1 LEVTHLVIALLGES
15 LSIVAAF
22 LWAGSTIV
30 AAKTL
35 KRVSPL
41 TVNAVRTSSASIS
54 MLFVASVMGGLT
66 DLFRSDLHGS
76 LMVIGAALVGFGLGD
91 TCLYWSI
98 GLVDVSRSYTIGY
111 SYPFFVMAF
120 ATLLLGETLLPKHLI
135 GSALVFAGIAT
146 VFADRGVKLEQKGR
160 RKGLAIAIVTAVLWS
175 MGTTLV
181 ATGLRTV
188 TIIQANTMRF
198 PLLSLVLIAA
208 SRLQSR
214 RSNLDRGSLVLLV
227 LSGLVGMTLA
237 GVIFLFSIQLIG
249 VSRAAP
255 LSSSSPVWA
264 ALMSSIFLKE
274 KISLRII
281 MSTLIVVAGTY
292 LLL

>member
-1 LEVTHLVIALLGES
+1 MEVAHFVIALLGE
-15 LSIVAAF
+15 LFSIAAAF

-35 KRVSPL
+35 KRISPL
-41 TVNAVRTSSASIS
+41 TANAVRTSSASIS
-54 MLFVASVMGGLT
+54 MFLVALVMGGLT
-66 DLFRSDLHGS
+66 DLFRSDLYGS

-91 TCLYWSI
+91 TCLYRSI
-98 GLVDVSRSYTIGY
+98 GLVGVSRSYTIGY

-120 ATLLLGETLLPKHLI
+120 ATLLLGETLLPKHLV
-135 GSALVFAGIAT
+135 GSAMVFVGIAT
-146 VFADRGVKLEQKGR
+146 IFVDRGVKLEQEGR
-160 RKGLAIAIVTAVLWS
+160 KKGLALAILTAILWS
-175 MGTTLV
+175 IGTTLV
-181 ATGLRTV
+181 AIGLRTV
-188 TIIQANTMRF
+188 SIIQANTMRF

-208 SRLQSR
+208 SKLQSR
-214 RSNLDRGSLVLLV
+214 RSNLDRRALGLLV
-227 LSGLVGMTLA
+227 LSGVLGMTLA
-237 GVIFLFSIQLIG
+237 GVVFLLSIQLIG

-264 ALMSSIFLKE
+264 ALMSSVFLKE
-274 KISLRII
+274 KISLRIA

>member
-1 LEVTHLVIALLGES
+1 MIALLGES

>member
-1 LEVTHLVIALLGES
+1 MEVAYFVIALLGE
-15 LSIVAAF
+15 LFSIAAAF

-35 KRVSPL
+35 KRISPL
-41 TVNAVRTSSASIS
+41 TANAVRTSSASIS
-54 MLFVASVMGGLT
+54 MFLVALVMGGLT
-66 DLFRSDLHGS
+66 DLFRSDLYGS

-91 TCLYWSI
+91 TCLYRSI
-98 GLVDVSRSYTIGY
+98 GLVGVSRSYTIGY

-120 ATLLLGETLLPKHLI
+120 ATLLLGETLLPKHLV
-135 GSALVFAGIAT
+135 GSAMVFVGIAT
-146 VFADRGVKLEQKGR
+146 IFVDRGVKLEQEGR
-160 RKGLAIAIVTAVLWS
+160 KKGLALAILTAILWS
-175 MGTTLV
+175 IGTTLV
-181 ATGLRTV
+181 AIGLRTV
-188 TIIQANTMRF
+188 SIIQANTMRF

-208 SRLQSR
+208 SKLQSR
-214 RSNLDRGSLVLLV
+214 RSNLDRRALGLLV
-227 LSGLVGMTLA
+227 LSGVLGMTLA
-237 GVIFLFSIQLIG
+237 GVVFLLSIQLIG

-264 ALMSSIFLKE
+264 ALMSSVFLKE
-274 KISLRII
+274 KISLRIA

>member
-1 LEVTHLVIALLGES
+1 MIALLGE
-15 LSIVAAF
+15 LFSIVAAF

-41 TVNAVRTSSASIS
+41 TANAVRTSSASIS

-66 DLFRSDLHGS
+66 DLFRSDLYGS

-98 GLVDVSRSYTIGY
+98 GLVGVSRSYMIGY

-135 GSALVFAGIAT
+135 GSALVFAGIAI
-146 VFADRGVKLEQKGR
+146 VFADRGVKLEKEGR
-160 RKGLAIAIVTAVLWS
+160 KKGLALAIVTAVLWS
-175 MGTTLV
+175 IGTTLV

-188 TIIQANTMRF
+188 SIIQANTMRF
-198 PLLSLVLIAA
+198 PLLGLVLIAA
-208 SRLQSR
+208 SRLQPR
-214 RSNLDRGSLVLLV
+214 RSNLDRRSLILLV
-227 LSGLVGMTLA
+227 LSGLLGMTLA

-249 VSRAAP
+249 VSKAAP

-264 ALMSSIFLKE
+264 TLMSSIFLKE

-281 MSTLIVVAGTY
+281 MSTLVVVAGTY